1 MSNVVEKGKGPARAH
16 LSPMEVHDGW
26 IENLK
31 SERRTAIQ

>member
-1 MSNVVEKGKGPARAH
+1 MNNAVEKGKGSSKTH